1 MKWRYTNI
9 QHEPRTKLGLNPAEY
24 CVLDIIYQSQTH
36 PRYSFD
42 GWARIGCHKIAS
54 FLGLSSGTV
63 HKMFERFEDW
73 NLLEFDQTRE
83 YKRTTP
89 AWYDVAYIEDIES
102 EAAVQILNSVQK
114 VNRGCSKSEQVTV
127 QKVNGKCSKSEPKT
141 NKTKSIETNK
151 KVADKSAP
159 EKNISPKNQNEKRKK
174 VAPKKEKEPALPFQL
189 WEVWADRHERL
200 HAETPTQD
208 KKFFFH
214 LKELSKKL
222 AARIEA
228 QGMEPTPESIANNFG
243 MFLDML
249 IEKGDA
255 WYRTN
260 FTPDIFNSK
269 FLNIIQLLKQQH
281 NEERARA
288 DKYAAVIASFAN

>member
-1 MKWRYTNI
+1 MKYTIHIDQSKCVQWGLNFSEGALVDFLSTLSTWA
-9 QHEPRTKLGLNPAEY
+9 EPVMIDGELYFFASRNKVLDELPMLTNKPDTVYRLYKSLNEKCVIDYMKQGRRDLVRLTEKGKKWNSEKNPSSARNSEKNPNKLG
-24 CVLDIIYQSQTH
+24 
-36 PRYSFD
+36 
-42 GWARIGCHKIAS
+42 K
-54 FLGLSSGTV
+54 
-63 HKMFERFEDW
+63 
-73 NLLEFDQTRE
+73 
-83 YKRTTP
+83 
-89 AWYDVAYIEDIES
+89 
-102 EAAVQILNSVQK
+102 
-114 VNRGCSKSEQVTV
+114 KSELD
-127 QKVNGKCSKSEPKT
+127 SENFPTDNNTIIDNTT
-141 NKTKSIETNK
+141 NY
-151 KVADKSAP
+151 
-159 EKNISPKNQNEKRKK
+159 NISPKGESASAPRKKSTTKNQNEKRKK

-228 QGMEPTPESIANNFG
+228 QGAEPTPESIANNFG
-243 MFLDML
+243 IFLDML

-255 WYRTN
+255 WYKTN

>member
-1 MKWRYTNI
+1 MND
-9 QHEPRTKLGLNPAEY
+9 NPNY
-24 CVLDIIYQSQTH
+24 YGIL
-36 PRYSFD
+36 P
-42 GWARIGCHKIAS
+42 
-54 FLGLSSGTV
+54 
-63 HKMFERFEDW
+63 
-73 NLLEFDQTRE
+73 
-83 YKRTTP
+83 
-89 AWYDVAYIEDIES
+89 
-102 EAAVQILNSVQK
+102 AAVRYDKRLKPMTKIMYTEITALSNKWGYCTANNRYFADLYGVHNSTVSRWLAQLSKYNYIRIDVDAAKGNERKVYPNDQNVKTYTQK
-114 VNRGCSKSEQVTV
+114 DQYPYTQKDQEGINKKVKNNSTSINTTRVN
-127 QKVNGKCSKSEPKT
+127 
-141 NKTKSIETNK
+141 TKSN

-159 EKNISPKNQNEKRKK
+159 EKNISIKNQNEKRKK

-189 WEVWADRHERL
+189 WKVWADRHERL